1 MPRGHEHQKDVTCVG
16 FPCSLII
23 VNPKRGLHTHLA
35 KKLKIKATSRPSE
48 KERGFVLVFTYTRIK
63 ILKRSLKMSP
73 FSAVWHT
80 HFSLYHS
87 EKYTTLPHHSIP
99 KSTSQRMCHLYEPK
113 IEMDCV

>member
-87 EKYTTLPHHSIP
+87 EKYIVRSIP
-99 KSTSQRMCHLYEPK
+99 HYHTIVSQSQQAKGCAICTSQR
-113 IEMDCV
+113 